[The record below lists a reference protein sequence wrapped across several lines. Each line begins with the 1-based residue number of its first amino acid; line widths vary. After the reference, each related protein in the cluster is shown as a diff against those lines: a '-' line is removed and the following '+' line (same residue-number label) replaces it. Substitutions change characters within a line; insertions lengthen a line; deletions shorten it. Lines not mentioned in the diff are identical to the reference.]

1 MSLLQVLYFLN
12 EWILACLFFQ
22 LPRLSYKWQL
32 IQAKLRMKYL
42 YTFPDRLLQNFY
54 AVLKAH
60 KRLRM
65 SPKGLNVISSL
76 KYQKWIFDIYV
87 FWKHLSRNMGKKPID
102 SRLLYSTKIAMWF
115 KSPRKV
121 TEVTYGL

>member
-87 FWKHLSRNMGKKPID
+87 FWKHLCEIKGEKPKDFSLIDSSNIARRFKKPK
-102 SRLLYSTKIAMWF
+102 R
-115 KSPRKV
+115 R
-121 TEVTYGL
+121 